1 MQVLVTERVLRFEA
15 MAGGPATRKAA
26 GSPPLFI
33 DRPNS
38 FIFYLLHPFTN
49 PQLHS
54 HCWGRAEQEEVV
66 RFGGGGSTG
75 ARTVHGRS
83 TAGSRAVYGR
93 SGFVTGALAAV
104 KRPQAAKGGLER
116 PLWDRKRAAAT

>member
-26 GSPPLFI
+26 GSPPLFL

-54 HCWGRAEQEEVV
+54 HCCGRAEQEEVV
-66 RFGGGGSTG
+66 RSGGGGSSA
-75 ARTVHGRS
+75 ARAVHGLF
-83 TAGSRAVYGR
+83 TGVYGR
-93 SGFVTGALAAV
+93 CGFVTGALAAV
-104 KRPQAAKGGLER
+104 KRPQAAKGGPER
-116 PLWDRKRAAAT
+116 ALWDTKRAAVT

>member
-26 GSPPLFI
+26 GSPPLFL

-66 RFGGGGSTG
+66 GF
-75 ARTVHGRS
+75 RS
-83 TAGSRAVYGR
+83 RREQRSKSGVRAVYGR
-93 SGFVTGALAAV
+93 FM
-104 KRPQAAKGGLER
+104 GGPGL
-116 PLWDRKRAAAT
+116 